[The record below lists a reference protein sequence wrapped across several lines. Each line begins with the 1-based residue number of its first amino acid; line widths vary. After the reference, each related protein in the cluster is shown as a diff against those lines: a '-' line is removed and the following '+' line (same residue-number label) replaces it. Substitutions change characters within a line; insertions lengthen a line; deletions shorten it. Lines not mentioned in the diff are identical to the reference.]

1 MKKLVLVYNPRSS
14 HYVRVKAE
22 VLDVA
27 RKLAGWMVGK
37 YEIKPTKIRD
47 NAETLAQ
54 LLGDGDLVIAVGGD
68 GTASIAVNA
77 VMRSGRRVTLGVL
90 GYGNFNDMAMAFGI
104 ERPVEYGDE
113 FLGGITEI
121 VKRFETN
128 DVERVWPLE
137 VKVDDEH
144 WRYAMCYVTC
154 GMLAASTV
162 VFDEREVREQLRTG
176 RRGLLF
182 SWLASVGWYF
192 RNRKKHSPLPT
203 MKLNG
208 VEVLDGTTDYIAM
221 NSDRMA
227 RLMKGERWYLEKVSF
242 ASATFNIRGLGGVL
256 KLMIRSLW
264 KTPVVETRGDVL
276 ELDNPDDI
284 EIQVEGEYQKLEGV
298 TKVEVKKAEV
308 PLRVVRK

>member
-1 MKKLVLVYNPRSS
+1 ML
-14 HYVRVKAE
+14 
-22 VLDVA
+22 
-27 RKLAGWMVGK
+27 
-37 YEIKPTKIRD
+37 RD
-47 NAETLAQ
+47 LWH
-54 LLGDGDLVIAVGGD
+54 VGGFD
-68 GTASIAVNA
+68 G
-77 VMRSGRRVTLGVL
+77 G
-90 GYGNFNDMAMAFGI
+90 
-104 ERPVEYGDE
+104 
-113 FLGGITEI
+113 
-121 VKRFETN
+121 
-128 DVERVWPLE
+128 
-137 VKVDDEH
+137 
-144 WRYAMCYVTC
+144 
-154 GMLAASTV
+154 
-162 VFDEREVREQLRTG
+162 FDEREVREQLRTG